1 MTVYKEKSQGAAI
14 QPLMSK
20 FTKLKPEKKNKSR
33 NIFVLIFSSIFM
45 VLSWFTD
52 VNKIVLENVVLK
64 NNSQMLN
71 WYINPPVNKIIKVHV
86 FNYTNIE
93 KYKSGEDKK
102 LHVQDIGP
110 FSFEEIA
117 DKIDVKWNDEFL
129 TYRENRSH
137 KFLPHLST
145 NIPLN
150 STIIFPNILLIS
162 AIPNIHRI
170 GFAAKTA
177 FGTLLN
183 LSKPKQFENL
193 TIEESIFG
201 FPTPFKRAVSMVKWN
216 LSPYDT
222 GLLMKRSGI
231 SETAITINTGIKDYN
246 QIGKIVKINGKNKL
260 DIWKSESCN
269 NVSASD
275 GAFYGPENLSLRKE
289 VQAYIP
295 ELCRSLP
302 LKYEKFGSFQSI
314 PVLQYNIPDDIFD
327 KNKNCEP
334 KNTEPQNIDGTFD
347 ASQCDFVEGSPP
359 IFVSFPHFL
368 HGDPKLFEHFE
379 GLKPNKNSHKSFVHF
394 HPRIS
399 VPIQGSLFM
408 QLNLQLF
415 HFRNYFKEFPEGIIL
430 PVAWI
435 EVTIE
440 NKIERNVW
448 WFFFL
453 SADFADYFINFV
465 RILLTIVFLFASKSF
480 YDSLKKEEENYQK
493 EKIIRIS

>member
-1 MTVYKEKSQGAAI
+1 MAANKELIHEAAI

-20 FTKLKPEKKNKSR
+20 FKFEIKKKNKSR
-33 NIFVLIFSSIFM
+33 NIFVLIFSSVFM

-52 VNKIVLENVVLK
+52 VNKIVLENIVLK
-64 NNSQMLN
+64 NNSQMLD
-71 WYINPPVNKIIKVHV
+71 WYINPPVNKILKVYI

-193 TIEESIFG
+193 TIEESIFR

-246 QIGKIVKINGKNKL
+246 EIGKIVRINGKNKL

-275 GAFYGPENLSLRKE
+275 GAFYGPENLRQRKE

-295 ELCRSLP
+295 EICRTLP
-302 LKYEKFGSFQSI
+302 MEYYGKSSAFQSI
-314 PVLQYNIPDDIFD
+314 PVLHYNIPDDIFN
-327 KNKNCEP
+327 KEKNCEP
-334 KNTEPQNIDGTFD
+334 KNTESQNIDGLFD
-347 ASQCDFVEGSPP
+347 FSQCDIVDESPP

-379 GLKPNKNSHKSFVHF
+379 GLKPNKSHKSFVHL

-430 PVAWI
+430 PLSWI

-453 SADFADYFINFV
+453 SADFADYSMNFM
-465 RILLTIVFLFASKSF
+465 RILLTIVFLFASKSL
-480 YDSLKKEEENYQK
+480 YDSLKKEEENYQNK
-493 EKIIRIS
+493 KIIRIS